1 MTVLNFPALS
11 PTMET
16 GKISSWLKSEGD
28 ECEVGDVLCEIE
40 TDKATVSFEIQDE
53 GVVAEILVKDLDE
66 EISIGDPICVMLSDT
81 SELESFKSSYP
92 NGYPVKSVSGG
103 EDSSLDKKAEEGGK
117 RGAFKKDDEE
127 IERIRASPAARHL
140 GDQRLIDIY

>member
-1 MTVLNFPALS
+1 
-11 PTMET
+11 MET

-81 SELESFKSSYP
+81 SEFESFKSSYP

-103 EDSSLDKKAEEGGK
+103 DSISDKKGDEGGK
-117 RGAFKKDDEE
+117 RGAFKKDEEE
-127 IERIRASPAARHL
+127 IGKIRASPAARHL
-140 GDQRLIDIY
+140 GEID